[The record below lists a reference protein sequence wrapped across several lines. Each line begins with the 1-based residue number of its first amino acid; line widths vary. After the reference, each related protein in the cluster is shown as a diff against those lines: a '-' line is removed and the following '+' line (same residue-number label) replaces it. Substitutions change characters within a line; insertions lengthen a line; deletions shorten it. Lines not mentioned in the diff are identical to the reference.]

1 MSDTRDSEIRAI
13 EGDPSV
19 GNSHE
24 AATPGS
30 RAGRIGLRDLLRR
43 AHLRRG
49 WRRARL
55 FWRALTSFTLTLSA
69 VFTVVV
75 IGMLLIQE
83 LTRRT
88 IAIEPISVPKELAEN
103 GYVPEVAA
111 RRLRD
116 AVNAFVVKAK
126 AFMKGPDIALRGE
139 VPDIVVPTVGISIS
153 SIAEAIRGFLHS
165 SLHRRISGEF
175 TIGDRLLW
183 LRLRIDGQEFC
194 CSAISGAPSSRARS
208 GVGGFTLQPREQ
220 PHGTGCAGGISRRG
234 RSDPDRRLLVAG
246 LC

>member
-75 IGMLLIQE
+75 IGMLLIQAHLDP
-83 LTRRT
+83 LTSRSDSPLKDG
-88 IAIEPISVPKELAEN
+88 EPI
-103 GYVPEVAA
+103 
-111 RRLRD
+111 LRSR
-116 AVNAFVVKAK
+116 V
-126 AFMKGPDIALRGE
+126 
-139 VPDIVVPTVGISIS
+139 
-153 SIAEAIRGFLHS
+153 
-165 SLHRRISGEF
+165 
-175 TIGDRLLW
+175 
-183 LRLRIDGQEFC
+183 Q
-194 CSAISGAPSSRARS
+194 AP
-208 GVGGFTLQPREQ
+208 
-220 PHGTGCAGGISRRG
+220 
-234 RSDPDRRLLVAG
+234 
-246 LC
+246 

>member
-19 GNSHE
+19 GNSRE

-43 AHLRRG
+43 PHLRRG

-55 FWRALTSFTLTLSA
+55 FWTALTSFTLTVSA

-75 IGMLLIQE
+75 IAMLLIQE
-83 LTRRT
+83 LTRGA

-103 GYVPEVAA
+103 GYAPEVAA

-116 AVNAFVVKAK
+116 AVNAFAVEAK
-126 AFMKGPDIALRGE
+126 
-139 VPDIVVPTVGISIS
+139 
-153 SIAEAIRGFLHS
+153 
-165 SLHRRISGEF
+165 
-175 TIGDRLLW
+175 
-183 LRLRIDGQEFC
+183 
-194 CSAISGAPSSRARS
+194 
-208 GVGGFTLQPREQ
+208 
-220 PHGTGCAGGISRRG
+220 
-234 RSDPDRRLLVAG
+234 
-246 LC
+246 